1 MAKIH
6 LRVPNYRPKPTR
18 QAPEPKGPRDR
29 WLRSTLVELIGQG
42 QPLTARQL
50 AENTKA
56 NPESVIDALSSL
68 YVAGQVQ
75 RRQVFNPTYRSS
87 GQGTLNCYQY
97 LPKGQAWP
105 KLSADEQ
112 PR

>member
-18 QAPEPKGPRDR
+18 QAPKPKDQKDK

-42 QPLTARQL
+42 RPLTARQL
-50 AENTKA
+50 AEETSG
-56 NPESVIDALSSL
+56 NPDSVIDALSSL

-75 RRQVFNPTYRSS
+75 RRQVYNPTYASDGR
-87 GQGTLNCYQY
+87 GQLNCYQY

-105 KLSADEQ
+105 KLSAADQ